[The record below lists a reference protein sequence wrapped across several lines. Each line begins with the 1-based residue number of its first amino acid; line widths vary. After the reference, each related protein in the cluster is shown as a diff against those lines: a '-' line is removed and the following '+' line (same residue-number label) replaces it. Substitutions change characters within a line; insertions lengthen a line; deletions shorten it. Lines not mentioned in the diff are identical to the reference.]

1 MRKTKLVLLLG
12 IALALAACG
21 DSNNY
26 TTAMPD
32 DNAPDTSLT
41 YLAYVQKMIGTASD
55 DNEPWDIDTVQ
66 VEVSDTGEAVDVM

>member
-21 DSNNY
+21 DSNN

-32 DNAPDTSLT
+32 DDTPDTSLT

-66 VEVSDTGEAVDVM
+66 VEESDDSEAIDVM